1 MIKSNVHEA
10 KSRLSQ
16 LIELANAGEEVIIC
30 KAGKPVVR
38 LIPYSEKRKPRKPGI
53 WKGKVRIAPDFDILP
68 PSLAAAFGG
77 KRE

>member
-1 MIKSNVHEA
+1 VTKSNIHEA

-38 LIPYSEKRKPRKPGI
+38 LVPYSEKRKPRKLGI

-68 PSLAAAFGG
+68 PSLAAAFRGE
-77 KRE
+77 RE

>member
-1 MIKSNVHEA
+1 VIKSNVHEA

-38 LIPYSEKRKPRKPGI
+38 LIPYSEKK
-53 WKGKVRIAPDFDILP
+53 
-68 PSLAAAFGG
+68 AAKARHLERQGTYSSGF
-77 KRE
+77 